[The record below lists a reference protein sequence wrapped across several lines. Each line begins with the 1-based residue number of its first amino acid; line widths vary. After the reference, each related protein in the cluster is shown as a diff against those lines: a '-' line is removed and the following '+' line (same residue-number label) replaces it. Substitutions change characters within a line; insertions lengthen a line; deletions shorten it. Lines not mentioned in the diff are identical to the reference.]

1 MYMLQPYVLQPFLV
15 AIAAAAPRAQ
25 PPLKAEAL
33 YTGLPPASGLY
44 APFVHR
50 TFELLDEAAVPLAPY
65 PSPGDLQ
72 LLRSGDG
79 HGGATPALLSVR
91 AFSSE
96 RLRHGRLL
104 LLDGGPSLQVLNLCF
119 FPRLDSAL
127 PTLSADLVTL
137 PGGSLVAIDW
147 HSLDAE
153 LSAGLHSCR
162 AADCPTQR
170 AWRSSRL
177 ASPSALNHLRQP
189 NGPARPHCAE
199 AEARLDAAP
208 PASR

>member
-1 MYMLQPYVLQPFLV
+1 MLCLIQPRL
-15 AIAAAAPRAQ
+15 AAAAPRA
-25 PPLKAEAL
+25 PPLNAEAL

-50 TFELLDEAAVPLAPY
+50 TFELLDEAAIPLAPY
-65 PSPGDLQ
+65 PSPADLQ

-79 HGGATPALLSVR
+79 HGGAAPALLSVR

-162 AADCPTQR
+162 GCGLSHT
-170 AWRSSRL
+170 
-177 ASPSALNHLRQP
+177 
-189 NGPARPHCAE
+189 ARMESFA
-199 AEARLDAAP
+199 ARLTLRAHPPQAAEWPRP
-208 PASR
+208 PALRRGRGASRRRTTSTEMSRD